1 LKLQLNECRHNL
13 IEIQKQIIEYLNQIK
28 YQSGVIEKLRQLKYL
43 KDQFTIRAASDID
56 TIILKNDDVIFE
68 ANRVYPLKLSLDYL
82 QSDNEAYTSILKVA
96 NKIKTAVKLKLPIA
110 GTISSEYLNPTTEE
124 EIQINLEEVRNSF
137 LASENNLFDLL
148 VNGEKIP
155 ASKIKHSIVQD
166 LISEGIIH
174 KPGKRKST
182 IQLVEKQQLK
192 LYLQN
197 HYAIKDLHTYIDT
210 FKKEDL
216 IRAELVSVAADSK
229 IKALRTFKGFLVNC
243 YSPTLATLN
252 GQAITI
258 SPTNGTFNFIY
269 DFESFIP
276 QQDITIVGIENPEN
290 FRYIDRQKYL
300 FQNIK
305 PLFVSRYPQNQS
317 KDLIKWLQSIP
328 NNYLHFGDFDF
339 AGIGIYLNEFKKHLD
354 NKAKFFSPENIDNSI
369 KKSGSKKR
377 YDEQKINFDIGKIKE
392 EDLLQLLDSIH
403 RHKKGLD
410 QEIFINE

>member
-1 LKLQLNECRHNL
+1 MKLPLN
-13 IEIQKQIIEYLNQIK
+13 IA
-28 YQSGVIEKLRQLKYL
+28 EKLL
-43 KDQFTIRAASDID
+43 
-56 TIILKNDDVIFE
+56 
-68 ANRVYPLKLSLDYL
+68 
-82 QSDNEAYTSILKVA
+82 
-96 NKIKTAVKLKLPIA
+96 
-110 GTISSEYLNPTTEE
+110 
-124 EIQINLEEVRNSF
+124 
-137 LASENNLFDLL
+137 LL
-148 VNGEKIP
+148 VNGEIIP
-155 ASKIKHSIVQD
+155 ASKLKHSIVQD
-166 LISEGIIH
+166 LISEGVIH

-182 IQLVEKQQLK
+182 IQIVEKQQLK

-197 HYAIKDLHTYIDT
+197 HYAIKDLHTYIET
-210 FKKEDL
+210 LKKENL
-216 IRAELVSVAADSK
+216 IRADLVSVAADSK
-229 IKALRTFKGFLVNC
+229 LKAVRTFKGFLVNC

-258 SPTNGTFNFIY
+258 SPVNGTYNFIY

-276 QQDITIVGIENPEN
+276 EQDITIVGIENPEN
-290 FRYIDRQKYL
+290 FRHIDKQKYL

-328 NNYLHFGDFDF
+328 NDYLHFGDFDF

-354 NKAKFFSPENIDNSI
+354 NKAEFFTPDSIDNSI

-392 EDLLQLLDSIH
+392 ENLLYLLDSIH